1 MNDLIEQLNPMLV
14 DEQLINA
21 ITIKPKYKSD
31 GGTGTTVISIAQIDT
46 IVLNEGYNLQVFY
59 QNFLQ
64 IVILVKNI
72 D

>member
-1 MNDLIEQLNPMLV
+1 MTEEQVPLSYNKVSADDLIAVSKTMPDRMCKEIELKR
-14 DEQLINA
+14 
-21 ITIKPKYKSD
+21 T
-31 GGTGTTVISIAQIDT
+31 IAQMDT